1 MATRVKTAPAGSRNL
16 VINTRVDDAELERIQ
31 WAAKEL
37 GLNEA
42 AFTRMAALKMAKE
55 VLG

>member
-1 MATRVKTAPAGSRNL
+1 MKTAPAGSRNL